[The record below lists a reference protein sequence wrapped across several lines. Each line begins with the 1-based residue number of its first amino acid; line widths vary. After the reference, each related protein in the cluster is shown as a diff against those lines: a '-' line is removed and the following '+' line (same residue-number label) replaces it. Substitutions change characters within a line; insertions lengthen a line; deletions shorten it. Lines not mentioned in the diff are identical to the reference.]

1 MLRGEDSSE
10 NTGIAKLQSSYSP
23 LPLMSC
29 LSWQPAPDVS
39 GGTTRGITG
48 YWDNLLAVLTLERE
62 GADSHHSQTPS
73 RTHCKWEKTPPQI
86 LLQPPSHLAK
96 VVWGP
101 SEKLK
106 EKQHK
111 HSLEQSKQL
120 SLCLGYFHFI
130 GGNISAWGCLV
141 FFWARP
147 FKSYICRSTFSN
159 KPRIVIFGNSFLI
172 FFATV

>member
-1 MLRGEDSSE
+1 MLRGEDSNE
-10 NTGIAKLQSSYSP
+10 NTGIAKLQLSYPP

-29 LSWQPAPDVS
+29 LRWQPAPDIW
-39 GGTTRGITG
+39 GGTTRGITE
-48 YWDNLLAVLTLERE
+48 YWDNLLTVPTLERE

-86 LLQPPSHLAK
+86 LLQLSSHLAK

-120 SLCLGYFHFI
+120 SLCLGYFSFHRWKHIGLGLFCLGFFSGQDHSRVTFVEAHFQI
-130 GGNISAWGCLV
+130 NQE
-141 FFWARP
+141 
-147 FKSYICRSTFSN
+147 
-159 KPRIVIFGNSFLI
+159 
-172 FFATV
+172 